1 PDISSLDRLPAG
13 IELLVPPSLGL
24 VVTLQPGES
33 LLDVVERHG
42 VAPGDLVRANELR
55 SPFDVAPG
63 MMLFLPGVRPT
74 EAMARLE
81 KVREE
86 ENRYVWPLHGRLTS
100 YFGPR
105 NLGMGTSSF
114 HRGIDVAAP
123 WGTPVVAARS
133 GTVTFAGWSTQGYGN
148 LVKVR
153 HSGGD
158 ETWYGHFSSIAVSVG
173 QHVKQGQVIGY
184 VGSTGISTGPHLH
197 FELYEAGRAVDPLSM
212 RRCRGPARARAGH
225 EDPPAPL
232 MGRGLL
238 PGAGRPRR
246 SGGAT
251 GQRSP
256 FQRIRPQLG
265 QRVTPSPRRTFC
277 TTWIGSFTR
286 QPPQL
291 WLFATST
298 SARPRRAARTCSYC
312 LSSGLS
318 TSAASLSRC
327 SRVSAMRAS
336 TAATRSS
343 SRRRS
348 SARVGCSPSSSAF
361 SSSCSAVTRS
371 SCSRSGSVSSSSSWT
386 RVANCSSW
394 FWYCAA
400 SFAVAARIAE
410 SAAPLRRSAR
420 DLSSSS
426 LAFTR
431 RRRSSTSWDLRSSRD
446 SRSATRATSSVSSSG
461 TWPRSPSRA
470 SSCRSSACTS
480 LSLFSIEPPSTKNPR
495 PARCGRGSLGRLA
508 VAVESRT
515 PV

>member
-1 PDISSLDRLPAG
+1 MNVKRTVLSVLCAAGALAPTASAEAYALRTVVPGDSLGLIAERYGVSVDDLMVFNGLSSVTIHPGQVIKVPYVDAVGGPAEAAAPPPPGFRWHVLGPGETLSIVAARYGVSLEAMVGANPDISSLDRLPAG

-212 RRCRGPARARAGH
+212 
-225 EDPPAPL
+225 
-232 MGRGLL
+232 
-238 PGAGRPRR
+238 
-246 SGGAT
+246 
-251 GQRSP
+251 
-256 FQRIRPQLG
+256 
-265 QRVTPSPRRTFC
+265 
-277 TTWIGSFTR
+277 
-286 QPPQL
+286 
-291 WLFATST
+291 
-298 SARPRRAARTCSYC
+298 
-312 LSSGLS
+312 
-318 TSAASLSRC
+318 
-327 SRVSAMRAS
+327 
-336 TAATRSS
+336 
-343 SRRRS
+343 
-348 SARVGCSPSSSAF
+348 
-361 SSSCSAVTRS
+361 
-371 SCSRSGSVSSSSSWT
+371 
-386 RVANCSSW
+386 
-394 FWYCAA
+394 
-400 SFAVAARIAE
+400 
-410 SAAPLRRSAR
+410 LR
-420 DLSSSS
+420 
-426 LAFTR
+426 
-431 RRRSSTSWDLRSSRD
+431 
-446 SRSATRATSSVSSSG
+446 
-461 TWPRSPSRA
+461 
-470 SSCRSSACTS
+470 
-480 LSLFSIEPPSTKNPR
+480 
-495 PARCGRGSLGRLA
+495 
-508 VAVESRT
+508 
-515 PV
+515 